1 MQQFEGI
8 FPNLVNK
15 MPEFY
20 ESIIDTFIMVGIS
33 GALAYTIGLGLGVLL
48 ITSQKNGINPS
59 PSLYQVIDKAINT
72 FRSIPFVILLTLLL
86 PITRWVMGSGI
97 GVKGAIIPLVCG
109 IVPFFARQVE
119 SALSELGTGVIEAAQ
134 AMGLS
139 NRDIIWKVYLRE
151 GVAPLIRAITLTTI
165 SLIGLTAMAGAIGA
179 GGLGDFAIKYGHNR
193 YQEDITIATV
203 LVLIVIV
210 CGIQFVGSWLARKY
224 TH

>member
-1 MQQFEGI
+1 MQQLEVL

-15 MPEFY
+15 LPEFY

-33 GALAYTIGLGLGVLL
+33 GFLAYSIGLALGVVL
-48 ITSQKNGINPS
+48 IVTQRDGIS
-59 PSLYQVIDKAINT
+59 PNASVYQIVDKAINT

-86 PITRWVMGSGI
+86 PLTRWVMGSGI

-109 IVPFFARQVE
+109 TVPFFARQVE
-119 SALSELGTGVIEAAQ
+119 SALTEIGTGVIEAAQ

-139 NRDIIWKVYLRE
+139 NRDIIIKVYLRE
-151 GVAPLIRAITLTTI
+151 GIAPLIRAITLTTI

-193 YQEDITIATV
+193 YQEDITVATV

-210 CGIQFVGSWLARKY
+210 CGIQFAGSWLARRN

>member
-1 MQQFEGI
+1 MQLLEWL

-33 GALAYTIGLGLGVLL
+33 GFAAYSIGLFLGVLL
-48 ITSQKNGINPS
+48 TISQKDGIRPD
-59 PSLYQVIDKAINT
+59 PKVYQFIDKAINT

-86 PITRWVMGSGI
+86 PVTRWVMGSGI
-97 GVKGAIIPLVCG
+97 GVKGAIIPLIFG
-109 IVPFFARQVE
+109 TVPFFARQVE
-119 SALSELGTGVIEAAQ
+119 SALAEVGHGVVEAAQ

-139 NRDIIWKVYLRE
+139 TGDIIIKVYLRE
-151 GVAPLIRAITLTTI
+151 GVPSLIRAITLTTI
-165 SLIGLTAMAGAIGA
+165 NLIGLTAMAGAIGA

-193 YQEDITIATV
+193 YQEDVTVATV

-210 CGIQFVGSWLARKY
+210 CGIQFLGSWLTRRY